1 MSNSHQPSRK
11 LSQLVVFQFAA
22 GSFGVGLLFS
32 LANTYFI
39 YFVTDV
45 ALVPAGIMATV
56 FTCTRIFDFCCTPI
70 IAGFVQNGRFK
81 LGKYRSW
88 ILYIVPVTSFFTI
101 LCFARITG
109 NPVVVAIYYGI
120 MYLLAYG
127 LLDKPGGA
135 QRALMTRMA
144 QNDRERMMLTARSA
158 QFEQVGNIVF
168 SLICLPLIALIGQGN
183 EAKGYLGVAVLF
195 GLTGL
200 VCYYTTAHAGKDYD
214 IYYDEKSKDDHSD
227 QLTVKQM
234 MDTVFKNPPLICCM
248 LIEVFRYLGFMIYV
262 STMAYYFK
270 WFLGD
275 MSAITTVATAATAVC
290 FISSIVSPHISNLIG
305 RKNSSILA
313 MCMYAAGMLIP
324 RFFAEGDLVVY
335 TACICLAYF
344 GAALQVCVGIVMYSK
359 AADYHQWKTGLSAHG
374 FVMSIYVL
382 PVEIGIAFSVI
393 IIGIVLNAIGYDP
406 AAASLTASQLS
417 GLKNLVLLIP
427 GILFIIAAVIAA
439 LMPLSEKKISEMEA
453 GLKAS

>member
-11 LSQLVVFQFAA
+11 LSQLLVFQFAA

-101 LCFARITG
+101 LCFTRITG

-234 MDTVFKNPPLICCM
+234 IDTVFKNPFDL
-248 LIEVFRYLGFMIYV
+248 LHVNRGF
-262 STMAYYFK
+262 SLS
-270 WFLGD
+270 WFYDL
-275 MSAITTVATAATAVC
+275 
-290 FISSIVSPHISNLIG
+290 
-305 RKNSSILA
+305 
-313 MCMYAAGMLIP
+313 
-324 RFFAEGDLVVY
+324 RF
-335 TACICLAYF
+335 
-344 GAALQVCVGIVMYSK
+344 
-359 AADYHQWKTGLSAHG
+359 YH
-374 FVMSIYVL
+374 
-382 PVEIGIAFSVI
+382 
-393 IIGIVLNAIGYDP
+393 
-406 AAASLTASQLS
+406 
-417 GLKNLVLLIP
+417 
-427 GILFIIAAVIAA
+427 GILF
-439 LMPLSEKKISEMEA
+439 
-453 GLKAS
+453 